1 MDLVGNVASY
11 TVVAGEFENGY
22 YDSHV
27 RVTKDGV
34 TVCSE
39 SFDLAVLP

>member
-1 MDLVGNVASY
+1 MSLDGNIASY
-11 TVVAGEFENGY
+11 TVVADEFEDGFY
-22 YDSHV
+22 AAQV

-39 SFDLAVLP
+39 TFTLVVLP